1 MWQLKV
7 QTWQKCENIPWTK
20 ENRRKFPTKFSKI
33 RRIFSQH
40 FSFEPYRA
48 FFSSPGRARAW
59 PVQNFRASSP
69 KKARKNGSGR
79 AEPTGRAGPDPPLLL
94 RCTCFKEEMS
104 FDDTNYTHFFKLY
117 AHRHLSSSAD
127 WVMPTLKASVCLQF
141 GYCKSFRD
149 TQCGKIP
156 FWV

>member
-7 QTWQKCENIPWTK
+7 QTWQKCENILSTK

-79 AEPTGRAGPDPPLLL
+79 AEPTGRAGPDPPLLKRL
-94 RCTCFKEEMS
+94 FS
-104 FDDTNYTHFFKLY
+104 
-117 AHRHLSSSAD
+117 
-127 WVMPTLKASVCLQF
+127 LKARAEAIKKQKRKKKSLQIFCIISKYFVSFFPNIAKLNNFMNFVLSVSLFYIQ
-141 GYCKSFRD
+141 
-149 TQCGKIP
+149 
-156 FWV
+156 